1 MSIFKDQETFMTAC
15 DQSVD
20 KFNDTQYKLY
30 IDLIKEEVQELN
42 DAIND
47 NDLTEQLDALIDILV
62 VTAGAIHSAGF
73 NADGA
78 WDEVMKTNFAKI
90 DPTTGKVNKR
100 ADGKVLKPDGW
111 VAPNL
116 IPFLTKHGE

>member
-1 MSIFKDQETFMTAC
+1 MSVFTDQEKFMTAC

-20 KFNDTQYKLY
+20 KFNDPQYKLY

-42 DAIND
+42 DAIKD
-47 NDLTEQLDALIDILV
+47 GDLTEQLDALIDILV
-62 VTAGAIHSAGF
+62 VTTGAIHSAGF
-73 NADGA
+73 DANGA

-100 ADGKVLKPDGW
+100 ADGKVLKPEGW

-116 IPFLTKHGE
+116 IPFLRKRGE

>member
-47 NDLTEQLDALIDILV
+47 NDLLFTCNESGVPDHMSVCIGGRNCELPERK
-62 VTAGAIHSAGF
+62 S
-73 NADGA
+73 
-78 WDEVMKTNFAKI
+78 
-90 DPTTGKVNKR
+90 
-100 ADGKVLKPDGW
+100 KPS
-111 VAPNL
+111 P
-116 IPFLTKHGE
+116 